1 MHRYRTHT
9 CGALRDS
16 DIGAEVR
23 LSGWCH
29 RIRDHGGVLFI
40 DLRDHYGLT
49 QVVADPDS
57 PAFKVAETLHSEW
70 VVRVDGKVRR
80 RPGGTENP
88 DLPTGAVEVYI
99 REIEVLGPAGELPM
113 PVFGDQEYPE
123 EIRLKYRFLDLRRE
137 HLHHNI
143 MKRGQIIDSIRR
155 RMKEQGF
162 FEFQTP
168 ILTAS
173 SPEGARDYLVPS
185 RLHPG
190 KFYALP
196 QAPQQFKQLIMVS
209 GFDRYFQIAPCFR
222 DEDARADRS
231 PGEFYQLDLEMS
243 FVTQEDVFAAVE
255 PVMRGVFEEFSGGKP
270 VTQKFRR
277 IAYAEALANFGTD
290 KPDLRNPIV
299 MQNVSDHFRGG
310 GFTIF
315 ARILETRPKSG
326 VWAIPARKGG
336 SRAFCDRMNSWA
348 QGEGQ
353 PGLAYILWVKEL
365 PVGTVDAKL
374 FEMLPQDK
382 KEEYFEKHA
391 VIVGRGPVAN
401 NLGRERTEKL
411 RQELGL
417 TDGDAVFFVAGGVE
431 NLKFGGLAR
440 TKVGEELDL
449 IQKDRFE
456 LCWIVDFPMYEWN
469 EEEKKYDFSHNPF
482 SMPNAP
488 IDEFLALKQIDHEEI
503 LALKAIQYDIVCN
516 GVELSSG
523 AIRNHRPDVMKKAF
537 AIAGY
542 DESLLEQKFGGM
554 LHALSLGAPP
564 HGGIAPGIDRIVM
577 LLCGEENLRE
587 VVLFPMNQ
595 RAEDLMMGAPSEA
608 TPKQLRELHIRVV
621 KPE

>member
-1 MHRYRTHT
+1 MSMHRYRTHT
-9 CGALRDS
+9 CGALRES
-16 DIGAEVR
+16 DIGIEAR

-57 PAFKVAETLHSEW
+57 PAFKVAETLRAEW

-99 REIEVLGPAGELPM
+99 SEIEVLGPAGELPM

-123 EIRLKYRFLDLRRE
+123 ETRLKYRFLDLRRE
-137 HLHHNI
+137 HLHQNI
-143 MKRGQIIDSIRR
+143 MKRGQVIDSIRR

-185 RLHPG
+185 RIHPG

-243 FVTQEDVFAAVE
+243 FVTQDDVFDAVE
-255 PVMRGVFEEFSGGKP
+255 PVIRGVFEEFSGGKP
-270 VTQKFRR
+270 VTAEISAHSLRRGAEQIRHRQAGFAQPDRHAGCLGDFPRLGFQDFR
-277 IAYAEALANFGTD
+277 A
-290 KPDLRNPIV
+290 
-299 MQNVSDHFRGG
+299 H
-310 GFTIF
+310 
-315 ARILETRPKSG
+315 SG
-326 VWAIPARKGG
+326 ENAKGAVWAIPAPTGG

-353 PGLAYILWVKEL
+353 PGLGYIFFALDN
-365 PVGTVDAKL
+365 G
-374 FEMLPQDK
+374 
-382 KEEYFEKHA
+382 A
-391 VIVGRGPVAN
+391 VVGRGPVAN
-401 NLGRERTEKL
+401 NLGAEKTEAL
-411 RQELGL
+411 RAQLGL
-417 TDGDAVFFVAGGVE
+417 KEGDAVFFVAGEPATFV
-431 NLKFGGLAR
+431 KFAGPAR
-440 TKVGEELDL
+440 TKIGEELGL
-449 IQKDRFE
+449 VQKDRFE

-469 EEEKKYDFSHNPF
+469 EEEKKIDFSHNPF

-488 IDEFLALKQIDHEEI
+488 VDEFLALDPANHDKI
-503 LALKAIQYDIVCN
+503 LVAQGDP
-516 GVELSSG
+516 
-523 AIRNHRPDVMKKAF
+523 IRHR
-537 AIAGY
+537 
-542 DESLLEQKFGGM
+542 L
-554 LHALSLGAPP
+554 
-564 HGGIAPGIDRIVM
+564 
-577 LLCGEENLRE
+577 
-587 VVLFPMNQ
+587 Q
-595 RAEDLMMGAPSEA
+595 R
-608 TPKQLRELHIRVV
+608 RRVV
-621 KPE
+621 VGRDPQPSPRRDEEGVRHRRL